1 MLAYQPPPPMHIK
14 WTKLFFRLLGFEL
27 LTKEFVKLL
36 ALGLYS
42 FTAEIKKRLI
52 VWAIKVVILLVLL
65 ALLVQGT
72 LLFGLGA
79 LALYFNALLGSNF
92 QGFLVVSGGCAV
104 LLLLLWLL
112 SRVRWPRHGWRSN
125 CSISCPTFFLA
136 SLVSK
141 TIKKTLCT
149 ATFMRKEVVF
159 SHAW

>member
-1 MLAYQPPPPMHIK
+1 MHIK

-112 SRVRWPRHGWRSN
+112 SRVRWPRHG
-125 CSISCPTFFLA
+125 
-136 SLVSK
+136 
-141 TIKKTLCT
+141 
-149 ATFMRKEVVF
+149 
-159 SHAW
+159 